1 MTLVNENNLE
11 NVSGGKSVRD
21 TVAFASFACA
31 MCGIFVASSVLLVN
45 DIKKVNRE
53 LEKYPEIDDRQIYE
67 VAHVITIND

>member
-1 MTLVNENNLE
+1 
-11 NVSGGKSVRD
+11 
-21 TVAFASFACA
+21 

-53 LEKYPEIDDRQIYE
+53 LEKYPKIDDRQIYE

>member
-11 NVSGGKSVRD
+11 NISGGKSVRD
-21 TVAFASFACA
+21 TIAFASFACV